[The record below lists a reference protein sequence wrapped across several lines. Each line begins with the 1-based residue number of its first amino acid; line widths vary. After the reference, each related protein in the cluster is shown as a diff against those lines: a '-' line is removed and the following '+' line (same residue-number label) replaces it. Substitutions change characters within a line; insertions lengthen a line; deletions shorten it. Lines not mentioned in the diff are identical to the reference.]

1 MFQRSLRETT
11 REMGRETV
19 GISMAEP
26 LQYLLI
32 KFKIVALEKVSFS
45 DTQNPKAVG

>member
-1 MFQRSLRETT
+1 
-11 REMGRETV
+11 MGRETV

-32 KFKIVALEKVSFS
+32 PVRINALEKVSFS
-45 DTQNPKAVG
+45 GAQNHQASG